1 MEKKV
6 LSEIA
11 LYSGKIKRP
20 KGYEINRSKIK
31 ADILEAKLQNKSI
44 SDNPFDFRFFDYEAR
59 YSKELGYVI
68 ENTVE
73 YARLNFQLNL
83 EPVLTF
89 ANVLEHKEQSFSR
102 LILDRPEKQ
111 EFADFVLVYGVDVYP
126 ESTQVVVEYDNNKY
140 LNNAWFAPIENDH
153 YVMFPTSQKF
163 FITRNTSHNPNVFL
177 IITFKKI

>member
-102 LILDRPEKQ
+102 LILSISNPTACKPKFLAISIKVPSDEPK
-111 EFADFVLVYGVDVYP
+111 
-126 ESTQVVVEYDNNKY
+126 SNK
-140 LNNAWFAPIENDH
+140 N
-153 YVMFPTSQKF
+153 
-163 FITRNTSHNPNVFL
+163 
-177 IITFKKI
+177 